1 MEEKRIATAYVSG
14 VLTCE
19 GPLAQLEGRDERSE
33 KTLLL
38 KHRTDSYLVQKRA
51 WVEGTGEEGDKGHY
65 ETVEGEYMVAGIL
78 APSSNTLRAKVRDL
92 LSLDISLK
100 AGALGPKTLF
110 FMTGG
115 GGGFDEKV
123 SKGAT
128 IQLVRSIREKNVV
141 AGLLGGSIGG
151 AIIPGKV
158 VVGIPVLYCRDL
170 VNFLPRGVRGKDGTE
185 IPTDPAALP
194 EAWTFL
200 DRKQYTRHDDF
211 NIPEVADRLNE
222 TGKDMLSKEEYSK
235 GEKEEGKK
243 KDVKRQAIYTIEAVA
258 AGAQYWS
265 HFFLRKPLDR
275 ELGGFL
281 KALKLF
287 SKDPYIG
294 GHSNK
299 GFGEI
304 SLAYD
309 VVVNYVDG
317 SYARGRVLVN
327 TDRAKSFEV
336 REDSDGVVASAMDSY
351 EKWLGSVTAESI
363 DVDNL

>member
-1 MEEKRIATAYVSG
+1 VEEKRMATAYVSG

-19 GPLAQLEGRDERSE
+19 SPLAQLEGRDERNE

-38 KHRTDSYLVQKRA
+38 KHRTDSYLVQKRT
-51 WVEGTGEEGDKGHY
+51 WIEGTGEEGDKGHY
-65 ETVEGEYMVAGIL
+65 ETVEGEYMVANIL
-78 APSSNTLRAKVRDL
+78 APSSNTLRAKIRDL
-92 LSLDISLK
+92 LSRDIALK
-100 AGALGPKTLF
+100 VGALGPKTLF

-128 IQLVRSIREKNVV
+128 IQLIRSIREKNVV

-170 VNFLPRGVRGKDGTE
+170 VNYMPRGVRGKDGTE
-185 IPTDPAALP
+185 MPTDPAALP
-194 EAWTFL
+194 EAWNFL
-200 DRKQYTRHDDF
+200 TRKMYTRHDDF
-211 NIPEVADRLNE
+211 NIPEVADMLNE
-222 TGKDMLSKEEYSK
+222 AGRDMLAKEEYSR

-243 KDVKRQAIYTIEAVA
+243 KDVKRQAIYTIESVA

-265 HFFLRKPLDR
+265 HFFLRKPSAR

-281 KALKLF
+281 KTLKLF

-294 GHSNK
+294 GLSSK
-299 GFGEI
+299 GLGEI

-309 VVVNYVDG
+309 VVVNYADG
-317 SYARGRVLVN
+317 SYGKGRVLAN

-336 REDSDGVVASAMDSY
+336 REDSDGIVESAMASY
-351 EKWLGSVTAESI
+351 ESWLAGTTAESL
-363 DVDNL
+363 DVDSL